1 MMYKIYDVSGNTMN
15 LVYAYTNCLPIGMD
29 LLLRQLTFLMN
40 CRWINNYVVKFVF
53 EYFGHHDVY
62 DMTVFTSLAF
72 PTWTC
77 SVVGVCQGCCA
88 GLCHLWCNCQLFW
101 VVHWTAQVDSC
112 AAGAAVLCGVS
123 DGFCGGQ
130 STSASGVTGLSTKFT
145 RYICIFVHALHLHV
159 CVTVFK
165 NFIFISFTFCMLPIL
180 VVNKGS
186 Q

>member
-112 AAGAAVLCGVS
+112 AAGAAVCFWWILRRPEHVCI
-123 DGFCGGQ
+123 GGDWFVHKVH
-130 STSASGVTGLSTKFT
+130 SIYLYICPCFTSA
-145 RYICIFVHALHLHV
+145 
-159 CVTVFK
+159 
-165 NFIFISFTFCMLPIL
+165 CMCHCL
-180 VVNKGS
+180 
-186 Q
+186 